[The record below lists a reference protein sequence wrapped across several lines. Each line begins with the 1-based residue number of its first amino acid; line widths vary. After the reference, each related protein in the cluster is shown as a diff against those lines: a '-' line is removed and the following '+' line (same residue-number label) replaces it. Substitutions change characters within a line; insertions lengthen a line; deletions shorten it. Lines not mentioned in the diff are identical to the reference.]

1 MTVICRLLALNS
13 QVVYETDLAFR
24 TTYEDGKCA
33 SREHTQAKSRD
44 SIRIMN
50 EQAIKNW
57 RCRRPE
63 NETIGSTLL

>member
-1 MTVICRLLALNS
+1 MRPLAPPCSYVVTRALNS
-13 QVVYETDLAFR
+13 QVVYETDLAFC

-50 EQAIKNW
+50 DM
-57 RCRRPE
+57 CE
-63 NETIGSTLL
+63 NAQQ